1 MGKSMSNEISDEM
14 KAEMRAEFQKRI
26 DDYEP
31 PSKMKFIKKMATRL
45 LIITGLVILALPY
58 VKIVNIP
65 FYFNGD
71 GRYSMLIIYK
81 EKTENPYSLFVDE
94 RNTPL
99 HLKRVMFGD
108 SYYGAYELPY
118 LLFWE

>member
-14 KAEMRAEFQKRI
+14 KAEIQKRI
-26 DDYEP
+26 DNYEP
-31 PSKMKFIKKMATRL
+31 PSKTKYIKKMAIRFL
-45 LIITGLVILALPY
+45 VISSLVILALPY

-71 GRYSMLIIYK
+71 ERHSMLIIYK

-94 RNTPL
+94 RNTEL